1 MCFQDLQEYLD
12 GAAHG
17 VIYFSLGSMLQAKTL
32 PDDKRDA
39 FLQAFS
45 ELPQRVLWKWEGDTL
60 PGKPKNVW
68 TEKWCPQNDILS
80 KLSYTVLFDATDC
93 YADIQRHLLPL

>member
-1 MCFQDLQEYLD
+1 
-12 GAAHG
+12 
-17 VIYFSLGSMLQAKTL
+17 VLQAKTL

-45 ELPQRVLWKWEGDTL
+45 ELPQHVLWKWEADTL

-68 TEKWCPQNDILS
+68 TEKWFPQNDILS
-80 KLSYTVLFDATDC
+80 KLSCTVLFDATAF
-93 YADIQRHLLPL
+93 YADIQSHIIPLLFN